1 MGLDHGDMSAAN
13 VTASHHCKSDWR
25 THGAKVD
32 HYLRPMR
39 VVSLVPSWTEFLH
52 DLDSHVVGQT
62 KFCVRPRSAFRSV
75 DRIGG
80 TKTIDVE
87 KILGLQPDMVVA
99 NKEENN
105 REQVQQLMARCP
117 AHCEVVVTDIRSLDS
132 VWRAMHQLGE
142 SLEKRQ
148 ETNQMVAQIQEH
160 WGEAKPLVG
169 KAGYA
174 VWSKPWMA
182 AGTDTFIHHVMQ
194 HWGIG
199 NAVKGTSRYPSLAEE
214 SSRGVPHAP
223 LWLLPSE
230 PFPFQQKHL
239 AALQED
245 HPLAAF
251 RLVDGEAF
259 SWYGSRML
267 HVAAHLQE
275 VADWV
280 AKCSPAS

>member
-1 MGLDHGDMSAAN
+1 
-13 VTASHHCKSDWR
+13 
-25 THGAKVD
+25 
-32 HYLRPMR
+32 
-39 VVSLVPSWTEFLH
+39 
-52 DLDSHVVGQT
+52 
-62 KFCVRPRSAFRSV
+62 
-75 DRIGG
+75 
-80 TKTIDVE
+80 
-87 KILGLQPDMVVA
+87 
-99 NKEENN
+99 
-105 REQVQQLMARCP
+105 
-117 AHCEVVVTDIRSLDS
+117 
-132 VWRAMHQLGE
+132 MHQLGA
-142 SLEKRQ
+142 SLEKRI
-148 ETNQMVAQIQEH
+148 ETNQMVTQIQER

-194 HWGIG
+194 HWGID
-199 NAVKGTSRYPSLAEE
+199 NALVGTSRYPSLAEE

-267 HVAAHLQE
+267 HVAGHLQE
-275 VADWV
+275 VAKWV
-280 AKCSPAS
+280 SECSPAS

>member
-1 MGLDHGDMSAAN
+1 MSAAN

-62 KFCVRPRSAFRSV
+62 KFCVRPMSAFRSV

-87 KILGLQPDMVVA
+87 KILALQPDLVVA
-99 NKEENN
+99 NKEEND
-105 REQVQQLMARCP
+105 REQVQELMVRCP
-117 AHCEVVVTDIRSLDS
+117 SHCEVVVTDIRSLDS

-148 ETNQMVAQIQEH
+148 ETNQMVTQIQER

-174 VWSKPWMA
+174 VWPKPWMA

-199 NAVKGTSRYPSLAEE
+199 NAVEGPSRYPSLAEE
-214 SSRGVPHAP
+214 SGRGVPHAR

-239 AALQED
+239 TALQED

-267 HVAAHLQE
+267 HAAGHLQE
-275 VADWV
+275 VAEWV
-280 AKCSPAS
+280 AECSPAS